1 MLTLSVGLFIV
12 IPLTACIV
20 YGLLT
25 LLGYLALILSWTIG
39 IIVASV
45 IIGLITSATSGSSYI
60 SEDAGTG
67 FGIVW
72 LIIAGIVYY
81 FSYQPLVSISNVLL
95 RLTTTS
101 WNNLM
106 WLFEQSGIAYW
117 SWIPI
122 SVMVLF
128 GMISMAMLL
137 IMRLL
142 DRRPHWGK
150 IRFICPHENCGH
162 SAPSIVYKCPSC
174 GEALEDLRPSRYGI
188 FSAPCPYCGKSIRTS
203 WLNGRNKNPKICPSC
218 HKSLDYEGFGDV
230 PEMVYIV
237 EGASKSGKTSF
248 LFQAMNLLNKHFDS
262 FIRFSDSEQE
272 YQVRLQAEQISQGRF
287 VPPTPHQLCPKAY
300 ILHCKKTLGKFL
312 AYFYDTGDNSLTAI
326 EAGRAEPYF
335 NLANGIFLVI
345 DPWTESG
352 IVKDAGKRKKS
363 LPSAYVYAKQDANA
377 VIGMLCNKLERIYP
391 DTFNTGFDL
400 PICVVVT
407 KCDLNNLKTSIGC
420 DSNRFTQS
428 SEEWNEHSRMVEKY
442 LLRCGMYNFV
452 NVVKTRFKKSAFF
465 AVSVLRDYNN
475 NCDETLNPL
484 LWMMYNAK
492 ERRLN

>member
-1 MLTLSVGLFIV
+1 MLALSAGLFIV
-12 IPLTACIV
+12 IPLLACII

-25 LLGYLALILSWTIG
+25 LLGYLALFLSWTIG

-45 IIGLITSATSGSSYI
+45 IVGLISSAINNDSYN
-60 SEDAGTG
+60 SEDANSAY
-67 FGIVW
+67 GIVW
-72 LIIAGIVYY
+72 LILAGVVYY
-81 FSYQPLVSISNVLL
+81 FSYEPLVWTSNFLL
-95 RLTTTS
+95 SLITPS

-106 WLFEQSGIAYW
+106 WFYEQSGIVYW

-128 GMISMAMLL
+128 GMVSMATLL
-137 IMRLL
+137 VMRLL
-142 DRRPHWGK
+142 DWRPHWGK

-162 SAPSIVYKCPSC
+162 SASSIVYKCPYC
-174 GEALEDLRPSRYGI
+174 GEVLKELRPSRYGI
-188 FSAPCPYCGKSIRTS
+188 FSMPCPHCGNSIRTS
-203 WLNGRNKNPKICPSC
+203 WINGRNKNPKICPNC
-218 HKSLDYEGFGDV
+218 QKSLDYEGFGDV

-237 EGASKSGKTSF
+237 EGSSKSGKTSF

-272 YQVRLQAEQISQGRF
+272 YRVRLQAEQIGNGRF
-287 VPPTPHQLCPKAY
+287 CPSTPHRLCPKAY
-300 ILHCKKTLGKFL
+300 MLHCKKTLGKFL

-326 EAGRAEPYF
+326 EAGMAEPYY

-345 DPWTESG
+345 DPWVESG
-352 IVKDAGKRKKS
+352 IVKAAGKRKKS

-391 DTFNTGFDL
+391 DTFNSGFDL

-420 DSNRFTQS
+420 ASNRLTQS
-428 SEEWNEHSRMVEKY
+428 SEQWNEHSRMVEKY

-465 AVSVLRDYNN
+465 AVSVLRDSNN

-484 LWMMYNAK
+484 LWMTYNAK
-492 ERRLN
+492 ERS